1 MVIVEFTDGTKIT
14 FDADGWSFP
23 TDVAGII
30 SIKRGGQIV
39 ADVIANLIKYVRFD
53 EISGKQV
60 IAE

>member
-23 TDVAGII
+23 TNVAGII
-30 SIKRGGQIV
+30 SIKRGGQTV
-39 ADVIANLIKYVRFD
+39 AVVNVNRIKCVHFD